1 MATVCLL
8 VVALLGKFC
17 QFETI
22 LTSSLAGDDD
32 LNNED
37 DGLGLD
43 IQQYVTVCH
52 HHHSSM
58 VVASWIKRMDLCYD
72 DKVFLRHHVMV
83 KMVGID
89 NWYLTWCRISVEMY
103 SVEAF
108 GSFCCCCYFDIT
120 EAHQSKVL
128 LFILSQKRRKLRVFF
143 VYVLQPTD
151 HKSRIF
157 VTLR

>member
-1 MATVCLL
+1 M
-8 VVALLGKFC
+8 
-17 QFETI
+17 
-22 LTSSLAGDDD
+22 DW
-32 LNNED
+32 
-37 DGLGLD
+37 GLD